1 MYSSTKC
8 NYIHLIEHIK
18 QTVYKKQT
26 DLFLFI
32 IFIKIHIQIYVE
44 KQFYY
49 ISYMSGKEINNTN
62 NQDNNNNNR
71 IRAISPPLNQVN
83 TTATIINNPKSV
95 WAPARKRK
103 PRKSNIES
111 NRYNIRDL
119 DNIKQKLIF

>member
-1 MYSSTKC
+1 MIDRLILSTKC

-49 ISYMSGKEINNTN
+49 ILYMSGKEINNTN
-62 NQDNNNNNR
+62 NQDNNNNNNR

-95 WAPARKRK
+95 
-103 PRKSNIES
+103 
-111 NRYNIRDL
+111 
-119 DNIKQKLIF
+119 

>member
-1 MYSSTKC
+1 
-8 NYIHLIEHIK
+8 
-18 QTVYKKQT
+18 
-26 DLFLFI
+26 
-32 IFIKIHIQIYVE
+32 
-44 KQFYY
+44 
-49 ISYMSGKEINNTN
+49 MSGKEINNTN
-62 NQDNNNNNR
+62 NQDNNNNNNR
-71 IRAISPPLNQVN
+71 IRAISPALNQVN